1 MDEEFFTRLDPR
13 GNIKSEEDLIR
24 LLKEDYHAYYRI
36 SSNMLFFHEFK
47 EMALTE
53 TQLDLTDDFY
63 KKFFTQVS
71 QLDDHTLQ
79 YHLDEYKEDFKWA
92 WIKDI
97 MDKEYG
103 IQVSRSDVN
112 TALIREINEYFGGAN
127 LPENIYQKF
136 LEDAYKDNRHIAR
149 KKDEIYMAK
158 LASFLIDEH
167 GIQVVNIP
175 TEEYNEKIEELNK
188 KYEKQAE
195 HHHHDHNHGHEHNDE
210 HKHDGDFEVEEVEA
224 KDADNTSGEE
234 A

>member
-1 MDEEFFTRLDPR
+1 
-13 GNIKSEEDLIR
+13 
-24 LLKEDYHAYYRI
+24 
-36 SSNMLFFHEFK
+36 
-47 EMALTE
+47 
-53 TQLDLTDDFY
+53 
-63 KKFFTQVS
+63 
-71 QLDDHTLQ
+71 
-79 YHLDEYKEDFKWA
+79 
-92 WIKDI
+92 
-97 MDKEYG
+97 
-103 IQVSRSDVN
+103 
-112 TALIREINEYFGGAN
+112 
-127 LPENIYQKF
+127 
-136 LEDAYKDNRHIAR
+136 
-149 KKDEIYMAK
+149 MAK